1 MSQSNQCFGPLFLR
15 QCFTSVCVLGCRV
28 PLVVIIILSG
38 VFEAHSL
45 DKCFSHSS
53 LLFEIQTPVFQLWP
67 NLQLMS
73 SSRNLTIHCFP
84 FWVFPPQQVNQ
95 TLGSSTQVAGLVSLE
110 MISYFWPKDY
120 GVIDSLNIGINTTVF
135 PSCEDPQPALEWTNV
150 NLFGCWLVLR
160 YTFSLE

>member
-67 NLQLMS
+67 NLPLTS
-73 SSRNLTIHCFP
+73 SSRNLAIHCFP
-84 FWVFPPQQVNQ
+84 FWVSPPQQANQ
-95 TLGSSTQVAGLVSLE
+95 TLGSSTQAAGLVSLE
-110 MISYFWPKDY
+110 MISYSWSKDY
-120 GVIDSLNIGINTTVF
+120 WVIASLITEVNTAF
-135 PSCEDPQPALEWTNV
+135 SSCEGPQPVLEWSNV
-150 NLFGCWLVLR
+150 KKEKPLRLLVG
-160 YTFSLE
+160 SAI